1 MKKTDTCPLCHSSN
15 STKYW
20 ALKGYRLSKCSDCSF
35 VWDSFP
41 QDNILSQ
48 YEKNYYVN
56 DNPKGGYA
64 NYFEG
69 MRINRKTFTDR
80 LKKISR
86 KTKVKS
92 DYLDVGSALGD
103 CLVEAKKLKWTN
115 VQGIEPSVYAAKFA
129 RKRGLKVT
137 NAVLD
142 KNSFKENSF
151 NIITSQ
157 DVLEHITDPLPHLK
171 LINHI
176 LKPNGWIFLVTPDIG
191 GYWHKLLH
199 SWWYHYKPG
208 EHVSYFSKSN
218 LKTSLEKSGFTNIEI
233 RPTYHIMSLEY
244 IFNRC
249 QYYSPVL
256 FGFLLKIS
264 KKIGIQDIAFR
275 LYTGEIEAWGQKLS

>member
-1 MKKTDTCPLCHSSN
+1 MKKTDICPLCHSSS

-35 VWDSFP
+35 VWDPFP

-69 MRINRKTFTDR
+69 MRINCQTFTDR

-86 KTKVKS
+86 KTGFKS

-115 VQGIEPSVYAAKFA
+115 IQGIEPSVYATQFA
-129 RKRGLKVT
+129 SKRGLKIT
-137 NAVLD
+137 NAILD
-142 KNSFKENSF
+142 KNSFKPNSF
-151 NIITSQ
+151 NIVTSQ

-171 LINHI
+171 LINQV
-176 LKPNGWIFLVTPDIG
+176 LKPKGWLFLVTPDIG

-208 EHVSYFSKSN
+208 EHVSYFSKFN
-218 LKTSLEKSGFTNIEI
+218 LKTSLEKSGFSNIEVHS
-233 RPTYHIMSLEY
+233 TYHIMSLEY
-244 IFNRC
+244 ILNRC
-249 QYYSPVL
+249 QYYSPFI
-256 FGFLLKIS
+256 FGFFLKLAR
-264 KKIGIQDIAFR
+264 KTGLKDLAFR
-275 LYTGEIEAWGQKLS
+275 LYTGEIEAWAQKSP